1 MKLPA
6 LALDIVQGILEGD
19 LLVGF
24 RADIT
29 RHGVLDRL
37 EIKEIQRIFQRGNE
51 LPDLLDNDD
60 VSAVMQ
66 CAVDLAE
73 LDGVMIEFRLPE
85 LFKGHRT
92 GIIAAQL
99 LIKMHVDKIEHV
111 RFRQFPRAVS
121 PIGADIRLM
130 AGHGKIDGRLVGLIK
145 IPLGDKEQ
153 FFNLPALL
161 SGGLRNVGNTEE
173 LVELQLAVE
182 HVPVVYDDKIS
193 AGHVDSAVLQHVLL
207 KRDICGINLPLTV
220 SGALDL
226 VYRPAAVL
234 LFEDIDGAVEPVIRE
249 RRLADDRCAAIHL
262 GFGRFDHPFK
272 VELFAVVRG
281 HFDEITEKSHG
292 KVADLAALFHYGK
305 GRFIYDLQLRLILLK
320 PGELRT
326 LPQRA
331 VFGFGEMQ
339 CVHTVTS
346 FSYRICHSI

>member
-1 MKLPA
+1 MKLPV

-73 LDGVMIEFRLPE
+73 LDGVMLIEFRLPE

-161 SGGLRNVGNTEE
+161 GGGLRNVGNTEE
-173 LVELQLAVE
+173 FIQLQLAVSNTYSILMTTE
-182 HVPVVYDDKIS
+182 IS

-207 KRDICGINLPLTV
+207 KRDICGIDLPLTV

-234 LFEDIDGAVEPVIRE
+234 LFEDIYGAVEPRYTRTTASQIIGVPRSISALVASIIFVRSRLF
-249 RRLADDRCAAIHL
+249 RRRTQD
-262 GFGRFDHPFK
+262 
-272 VELFAVVRG
+272 

-292 KVADLAALFHYGK
+292 KVADLAARFHYGK
-305 GRFIYDLQLRLILLK
+305 GRFIYDLQLRLILL
-320 PGELRT
+320 PAR
-326 LPQRA
+326 RA
-331 VFGFGEMQ
+331 SDTATARSIWIWRDAMR
-339 CVHTVTS
+339 
-346 FSYRICHSI
+346 SYRYLFFV